1 MTITT
6 PAIRVEDLAKTF
18 GETRAVRGVS
28 FDVPEGTVLGLL
40 GPNGAGKTTTVRM
53 LSTLVR
59 PDSGRALIHGYDVA
73 RQAREVRCLI
83 GMTGQYAA
91 VDEDISGWENLYL
104 ICRLLSMG
112 RAQARASADA
122 MLERFHLTEAGGRPA
137 KGYSGGMRRRLD
149 LAASLLGEPKVLF
162 LDEPTTGLDPQSRN
176 ALWNEVRGLAAN
188 GTTVLLTTQY
198 MEEAEALADAITV
211 IDRGEVIASGTALEL
226 RERIGG
232 PVLHVTPQLSGDLPA
247 VRRALERAGLGP
259 VGVDERDGLVRLP
272 LDHEGRLITEAVR
285 VLGACGLP
293 IARLDTRVPSL
304 DDVFL
309 TLTAAPAAPQDGAAP
324 VAPLTTA
331 GRTGAETTR
340 SAA

>member
-6 PAIRVEDLAKTF
+6 PAIRVEDLAKTY
-18 GETRAVRGVS
+18 GGTRAVRGVS
-28 FDVPEGTVLGLL
+28 FEVPEGTVLGLL

-53 LSTLVR
+53 LSTLVK
-59 PDSGRALIHGYDVA
+59 PDSGKALIHGYDVA

-104 ICRLLSMG
+104 IGRLLSMG
-112 RAQARASADA
+112 RAKARSCADE
-122 MLERFHLTEAGGRPA
+122 MLERFRLTEAGGRPV

-149 LAASLLGEPKVLF
+149 LAASLLGDPKVLF
-162 LDEPTTGLDPQSRN
+162 LDEPTTGLDPRSRN
-176 ALWNEVRGLAAN
+176 ELWDEVRGLAAK

-198 MEEAEALADAITV
+198 MEEAEALADAIVV
-211 IDRGEVIASGTALEL
+211 IDQGEVIASGTASEL

-232 PVLHVTPQLSGDLPA
+232 PVLHITPQRRGDLA
-247 VRRALERAGLGP
+247 EMRRALELAGIGP
-259 VGVDERDGLVRLP
+259 VGVDEAEGLVRLP
-272 LDHEGRLITEAVR
+272 LDREGRLVTETVR
-285 VLGACGLP
+285 VLGASGIP
-293 IARLDTRVPSL
+293 VARIDTQVPSL

-309 TLTAAPAAPQDGAAP
+309 TLTGAAP
-324 VAPLTTA
+324 VTSLTAA
-331 GRTGAETTR
+331 GRTGAETAR